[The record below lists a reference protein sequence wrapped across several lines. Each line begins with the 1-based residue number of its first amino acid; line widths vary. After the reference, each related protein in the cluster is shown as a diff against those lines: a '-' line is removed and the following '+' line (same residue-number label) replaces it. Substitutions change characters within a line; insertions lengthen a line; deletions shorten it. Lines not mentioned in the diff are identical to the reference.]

1 MVKTHLNKILLEKFG
16 DPIGSYAGEPLIG
29 VRDEEEED
37 ICETC
42 KMLKLNKLCGCS
54 DNVSEI
60 KNKAKHN
67 Y

>member
-37 ICETC
+37 ICEKC
-42 KMLKLNKLCGCS
+42 GLLKLDELCGCVENISES
-54 DNVSEI
+54 D
-60 KNKAKHN
+60 
-67 Y
+67 